1 MHYRRNAF
9 VLPNATVT
17 IEVNNNTEYIRQ
29 GSPTLGSAT
38 KTQLSNTDA
47 TQLKRMYN
55 CPGSG
60 VGGILKVY
68 IRNGVGLPDKDIL
81 FGYSDPY
88 VKVTAVDD
96 SGSSVTYSTRHIQED
111 HSPSWNQWLN
121 FGGRISW
128 QYFEMSVSDRD
139 LFFDDRMLN
148 TQSFSVNPG
157 YHRNLQHCDSD
168 TCSARVNFDYNL
180 ILDGN
185 ECSPNPCIRGTCTDF
200 ISSYHCNCPSEYGG
214 TNCEYIRERL
224 RIYARYG
231 SGLQDRDSWFAGN
244 SDPYVRVIAY
254 DHEGNSRSLST
265 AHDQGDHSPEWYQWL
280 DFGTDTWTRFT
291 VQVFDAD
298 VGSDDSLSS
307 VSTYNLNYLI
317 SRTNVRKNCNTGY
330 IYFDYKFVR
339 DRNDCIPNPCIRG
352 TCTDLFES
360 YRCNC
365 PSGYAGTRCEHIKER
380 LRIYARYGSGL
391 PDRDGWFA
399 GNSDPYVRV
408 IAYDHEG
415 NSRSLSTAHDQGDHS
430 PEWNERLDFGTD
442 TWKRF
447 TVQVFDAD
455 VGSDDSLSS
464 VSTYQLTQLI
474 SRTYVRKNCD
484 SGYIYFDYEFVR

>member
-1 MHYRRNAF
+1 MDTIQRQTCLRFTQRSSLFQWNYIEFRSPLTDECSSYIGRQGGRQIIKLGQGCNNTGIIIHEICHSLGLWHEQSRPDRDYYVRILQNNIQTNKTHNFKRRSAFEVDYQGTTYDYGSVMHYRKNAF
-9 VLPNATVT
+9 VLPNASVT

-29 GSPTLGSAT
+29 GSPTLGSHT

-60 VGGILKVY
+60 VAGILKVY

-96 SGSSVTYSTRHIQED
+96 SGSRVTYSTRHIQED
-111 HSPSWNQWLN
+111 HSPSWNQWLD

-128 QYFEMSVSDRD
+128 QYFEMSVWDRD
-139 LFFDDRMLN
+139 ILFDDRMLN

-157 YHRNLQHCDSD
+157 YHRNLQHCNSD

-185 ECSPNPCIRGTCTDF
+185 ECSPNPCIRGTCTDR
-200 ISSYHCNCPSEYGG
+200 ISSY
-214 TNCEYIRERL
+214 
-224 RIYARYG
+224 
-231 SGLQDRDSWFAGN
+231 Q
-244 SDPYVRVIAY
+244 
-254 DHEGNSRSLST
+254 
-265 AHDQGDHSPEWYQWL
+265 
-280 DFGTDTWTRFT
+280 
-291 VQVFDAD
+291 
-298 VGSDDSLSS
+298 
-307 VSTYNLNYLI
+307 
-317 SRTNVRKNCNTGY
+317 
-330 IYFDYKFVR
+330 
-339 DRNDCIPNPCIRG
+339 
-352 TCTDLFES
+352 
-360 YRCNC
+360 CNC
-365 PSGYAGTRCEHIKER
+365 PSGYGGTRCERIKER

-391 PDRDGWFA
+391 PDRDGWLG

-415 NSRSLSTAHDQGDHS
+415 NYKSLRTSVDYGDHS
-430 PEWNERLDFGTD
+430 PEWYQWLDFGTD

-447 TVQVFDAD
+447 TVQVFDED
-455 VGSDDSLSS
+455 FLISDDSLSS
-464 VSTYQLTQLI
+464 VSTYSLNYLI
-474 SRTYVRKNCD
+474 SRTNVRKNCN
-484 SGYIYFDYEFVR
+484 SGYIYFDYEFFRQ